1 MNAFSFLIDF
11 VFDTYLMIV
20 LLRVWLQL
28 AKADFYNQLSQ
39 FVVKATNPLLAPMR
53 TFIPTLGSLDT
64 AGVVL
69 AIIVAG
75 AKFAALIS
83 IGGGAITLA
92 TLPILA
98 IVLVLKTAG
107 MMVFWVMIIRAILS
121 WVSQGGHPI
130 EHLMAQLSEP
140 LLAPIR
146 RFIPAMGGL
155 DLSMIVLFVGLNF
168 LNILLS
174 QYIPFWAAL

>member
-1 MNAFSFLIDF
+1 MNALSFLIDF
-11 VFDTYLMIV
+11 VFDTYLMII

-39 FVVKATNPLLAPMR
+39 FVVKGTNPLLTPMR
-53 TFIPTLGSLDT
+53 RVIPNFGGLDT
-64 AGVVL
+64 AGIVL
-69 AIIVAG
+69 AILVAG

-83 IGGGAITLA
+83 MGGGNIALT

-107 MMVFWVMIIRAILS
+107 TMIFWVMILRAILS

-130 EHLMAQLSEP
+130 EQLMAQLSEP

-146 RFIPAMGGL
+146 RFIPALGGL

-168 LNILLS
+168 LNILLG

>member
-53 TFIPTLGSLDT
+53 RIIPTLGSLDT

-69 AIIVAG
+69 AIVVAA
-75 AKFAALIS
+75 AKFTALIS
-83 IGGGAITLA
+83 LGGGSITMA

-98 IVLVLKTAG
+98 LVLVFKTAG
-107 MMVFWVMIIRAILS
+107 TMVFWVMIIRAILS

-146 RFIPAMGGL
+146 RFMPALGGL

-168 LNILLS
+168 LNILLG

>member
-53 TFIPTLGSLDT
+53 RIIPAIGGLDT

-69 AIIVAG
+69 AIIVAA
-75 AKFAALIS
+75 AKFTALIS
-83 IGGGAITLA
+83 LGGGSITMA

-98 IVLVLKTAG
+98 LVLVLKTAG
-107 MMVFWVMIIRAILS
+107 TMVFWVMIIRAILS

-146 RFIPAMGGL
+146 RFMPALGGL

-168 LNILLS
+168 LNILLG